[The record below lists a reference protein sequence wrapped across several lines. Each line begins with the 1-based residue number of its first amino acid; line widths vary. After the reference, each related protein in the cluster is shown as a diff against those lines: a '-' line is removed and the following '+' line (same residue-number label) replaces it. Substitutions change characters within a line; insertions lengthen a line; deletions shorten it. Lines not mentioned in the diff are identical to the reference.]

1 MSALR
6 LPRLPD
12 RSPVKLT
19 ITLPPELHR
28 HLSMYAGLYRE
39 QYGEAETI
47 AELIP
52 FMLRLFLET
61 DKAFVRA
68 RTRMPS

>member
-12 RSPVKLT
+12 RNPVKLT
-19 ITLPPELHR
+19 ITLAPELHR
-28 HLSMYAGLYRE
+28 HLSTYADLYRE
-39 QYGEAETI
+39 QYGEAESVS
-47 AELIP
+47 ELIP

-68 RTRMPS
+68 RTRTPS

>member
-19 ITLPPELHR
+19 ITLTPDLHR
-28 HLSMYAGLYRE
+28 DLSTYADLYRE
-39 QYGEAETI
+39 QYGDAESIT
-47 AELIP
+47 ELIP

-61 DKAFVRA
+61 DKTFVRA
-68 RTRMPS
+68 RTRTRS

>member
-19 ITLPPELHR
+19 ITLPPDLHR
-28 HLSMYAGLYRE
+28 DLSTYADLYRE
-39 QYGEAETI
+39 QYGDAESIT
-47 AELIP
+47 ELIP

-61 DKAFVRA
+61 DKAFMRA
-68 RTRMPS
+68 RTRTPS

>member
-19 ITLPPELHR
+19 ITLPPDLHR
-28 HLSMYAGLYRE
+28 HLSTYADLYRE
-39 QYGEAETI
+39 QYGEAESIT
-47 AELIP
+47 ELIP

-61 DKAFVRA
+61 DKAFMRA
-68 RTRMPS
+68 RTRTPS

>member
-19 ITLPPELHR
+19 ITLPPDLHR
-28 HLSMYAGLYRE
+28 HLSTYADLYRE
-39 QYGEAETI
+39 QYGEAESIT
-47 AELIP
+47 ELIP

-68 RTRMPS
+68 RTRTPS